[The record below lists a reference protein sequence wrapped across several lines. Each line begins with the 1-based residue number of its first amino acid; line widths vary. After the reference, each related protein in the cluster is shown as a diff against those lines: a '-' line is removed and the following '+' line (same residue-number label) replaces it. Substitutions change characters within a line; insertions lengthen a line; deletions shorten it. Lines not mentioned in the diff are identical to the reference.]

1 MPTAS
6 RETRKQAT
14 RDRIAGCALRLF
26 TDRGFDEVSVAEV
39 AAAAEVTEKTVFN
52 HFHSKADLV
61 YSHQQEFGQ
70 QLSAA
75 VTDREQELSP
85 FAAVSRFLL
94 DRYERFPNGPDL
106 VQRHLTLARL
116 VSQSASL
123 RRHESAILARYAA
136 ALASALADDQGHQ
149 PNDLRPKVFA
159 ETVLAI
165 HRVVI
170 EELRAAA
177 LAGADP
183 AVFGPA
189 VAAQARRAFSY
200 VGAGL
205 DGHS

>member
-1 MPTAS
+1 MPTTS

-14 RDRIAGCALRLF
+14 RDRIAECAMRLF
-26 TDRGFDEVSVAEV
+26 ADHGFDEVSVAEV
-39 AAAAEVTEKTVFN
+39 AAAADVTEKTVFN
-52 HFHSKADLV
+52 HFHAKADLV
-61 YSHQQEFGQ
+61 YSHQREFGQ

-75 VTDREQELSP
+75 VTDRDPELSP
-85 FAAVSRFLL
+85 FTAVSGFLL
-94 DRYERFPNGPDL
+94 DRYERFPSEPDL

-123 RRHESAILARYAA
+123 QRHESAILGRYAA
-136 ALASALADDQGHQ
+136 ALASALAEDQGHR

-170 EELRAAA
+170 EEFRAAT
-177 LAGADP
+177 LAGIDP

-189 VAAQARRAFSY
+189 VAAEARRAFGY

-205 DGHS
+205 DAHS